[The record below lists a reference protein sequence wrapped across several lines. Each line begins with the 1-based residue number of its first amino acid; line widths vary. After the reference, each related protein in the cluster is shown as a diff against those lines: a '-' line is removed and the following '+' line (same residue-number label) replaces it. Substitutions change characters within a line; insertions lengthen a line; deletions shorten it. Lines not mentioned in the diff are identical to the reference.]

1 MTLVSLFTFW
11 FFYTLKPK
19 RRIISLFQHIL
30 GEKKNLAR
38 PKGKQLL
45 AKDQQRR
52 LWPKVP

>member
-1 MTLVSLFTFW
+1 MTLVNLFTFW